1 MRVAVIVASMGR
13 PREIEQFVQAMQR
26 QTRRPATI
34 VISVTGSADLPDG
47 LPEPIKVIVGPAGA
61 CAQRNRALDAVTD
74 RCDVVVF
81 FDDDFVPTRTA
92 LADIAGLFEDEPDI
106 VGVTGLVLADGV
118 KTGGIPHQAA
128 LETIAAV
135 EATPPESRKFWPR
148 AGLYGC
154 NMAFRASAIGE
165 TRFDENL
172 ALHGWQ
178 EDIDFAARLR
188 TKGRIVKTNA
198 FAGVHLG
205 VKNGRS
211 AGLAVGFSQVVNP
224 IYLVRKGTMPTPMAA
239 KLVIRNVLA
248 NHIKAIRPEPFIDRL
263 GRVKGNWLGFA
274 EVIRGR
280 VDPAAIIRLKKG
292 NRAGRQHRAVSEPG
306 RR

>member
-13 PREIEQFVQAMQR
+13 PREIEQFAEAMQR
-26 QTRRPATI
+26 QTLKPEK
-34 VISVTGSADLPDG
+34 VVLSVTGSADLPDG
-47 LPEPIKVIVGPAGA
+47 LPDSIEVIVGPAGA

-92 LADIAGLFEDEPDI
+92 LADIAALFEAEPDI

-118 KTGGIPHQAA
+118 TTGGIPYQTA
-128 LETIAAV
+128 LETIASV
-135 EATPPESRKFWPR
+135 EAKPVEPIRFWPR

-178 EDIDFAARLR
+178 EDVDFAARLGA
-188 TKGRIVKTNA
+188 KGRIVKTNA

-205 VKNGRS
+205 VKNGRG

-224 IYLVRKGTMPTPMAA
+224 IYLVRKGTMPKPMAV
-239 KLVIRNVLA
+239 KLVIKNVLA
-248 NHIKAIRPEPFIDRL
+248 NHIKAIRPEPFIDRF
-263 GRVKGNWLGFA
+263 GRVKGNWLGFS
-274 EVIRGR
+274 EVLRGR
-280 VDPAAIIRLKKG
+280 VDPTAVIRFKKG
-292 NRAGRQHRAVSEPG
+292 KRAGRQHDATSEPG